1 MAMTADIPPPPQSS
15 SSSSST
21 TSSQQQQHQLHELT
35 VAKSEL
41 THGDTSGLVYVQSS
55 IGAAFLVTPRSEA
68 LRQVEE
74 KMHRLRQSSMR

>member
-1 MAMTADIPPPPQSS
+1 MMNPSS
-15 SSSSST
+15 SSSAAA
-21 TSSQQQQHQLHELT
+21 QQQQLQELT

-55 IGAAFLVTPRSEA
+55 VGAAFLVTPRQEA

-74 KMHRLRQSSMR
+74 KIVSLSN

>member
-1 MAMTADIPPPPQSS
+1 MTMTTNIPTPPSS
-15 SSSSST
+15 SSSQQQ
-21 TSSQQQQHQLHELT
+21 QQQQHQLQELT

-68 LRQVEE
+68 VRQVEE
-74 KMHRLRQSSMR
+74 KMQSLRQSSMR